1 MNKKD
6 LSDLIREEA
15 QKAPTSADSA
25 NQSEEAKTPAKP
37 RGTRQRKTTSDRS
50 QENKIKA
57 LTADLE
63 ASEKRANALQQKTD
77 ALESELE
84 VQKNLVETLQSKL
97 QQTTQIEAELE
108 DQKKLV
114 EKIFSE
120 LEEQKQLVAK
130 LYAELKTVEQQ
141 QKVEQQPPPEPSSDL
156 VPQPASKNKIQYRPI
171 RPIASNHSQ
180 ADLSN
185 DVIGWFD

>member
-6 LSDLIREEA
+6 LSDLIREET
-15 QKAPTSADSA
+15 QKSPTSANPASR
-25 NQSEEAKTPAKP
+25 SEEVKTSSKP
-37 RGTRQRKTTSDRS
+37 RSTRQRKTTTDRF
-50 QENKIKA
+50 QDKIKA

-63 ASEKRANALQQKTD
+63 TSEQKAHSLQEKID
-77 ALESELE
+77 VLESELE

-97 QQTTQIEAELE
+97 QQTTQIETELE

-114 EKIFSE
+114 EKIYSE

-141 QKVEQQPPPEPSSDL
+141 QKVEEQ
-156 VPQPASKNKIQYRPI
+156 PQPESSSKLLPQPVSNHQIQYRPM
-171 RPIASNHSQ
+171 RPIASNHST
-180 ADLSN
+180 ADLS
-185 DVIGWFD
+185 DEVIGWFD